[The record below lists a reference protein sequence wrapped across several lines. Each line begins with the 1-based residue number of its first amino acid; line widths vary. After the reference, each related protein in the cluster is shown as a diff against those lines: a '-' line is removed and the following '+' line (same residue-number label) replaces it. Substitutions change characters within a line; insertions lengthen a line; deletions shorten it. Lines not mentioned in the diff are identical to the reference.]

1 MSIHV
6 VHIEDDRML
15 RNILRT
21 SFQIAAPEVQLKQY
35 TNGDDALPYIEQNVK
50 TIDLFIIDIRLPGSI
65 NGLQLAQKIRELG
78 CPNHLVLTSAYT
90 APNAEWLVALS
101 CDYLPKPWHILDL
114 MQKLV
119 QYQLVPRIN
128 HNSIKPMHLD
138 YQRQ

>member
-15 RNILRT
+15 RDILRT

-50 TIDLFIIDIRLPGSI
+50 IIDLFIIDIRLPGSV

-78 CPNHLVLTSAYT
+78 CPGHLVLTSAYT
-90 APNAEWLVALS
+90 APSADWLASLS
-101 CDYLPKPWHILDL
+101 CEYLPKPWHILEL

-119 QYQLVPRIN
+119 QCQLVPVLN
-128 HNSIKPMHLD
+128 HNSIKPMRLD
-138 YQRQ
+138 YRRQ